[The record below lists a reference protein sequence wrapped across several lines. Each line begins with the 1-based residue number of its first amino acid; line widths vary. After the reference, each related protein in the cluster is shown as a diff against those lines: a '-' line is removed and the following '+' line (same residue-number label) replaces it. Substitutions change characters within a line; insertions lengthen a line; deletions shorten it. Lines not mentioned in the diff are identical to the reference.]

1 VACVYYQEA
10 ESAQV
15 EESHLGEVQVNGGVR
30 LAYRGERG
38 HERAVARGVEFS
50 GESQAVRCMAASDA
64 DNAIVEVGVGGYPD
78 LVGGVQCADLLG
90 GQRFRLSRQIAMTA
104 VPGAIAS
111 SKLASHASIKGYPP
125 GPSST
130 QLMSAVSRTAA
141 WPCSVAWVISRG
153 LRPLM

>member
-111 SKLASHASIKGYPP
+111 SKLASHAKHQGVSA
-125 GPSST
+125 GPV
-130 QLMSAVSRTAA
+130 QHPAHVSCEPDGGMALLG
-141 WPCSVAWVISRG
+141 G
-153 LRPLM
+153 LGDLPRA